1 MTRLTR
7 WEPFRDMRRMHDM
20 LDRIMDRTVLDT
32 GVDSGLHEDILPVDV
47 FQTDDDVVIEATAPG
62 IKSDDLDIS
71 VTADSV
77 TIRGEISEE
86 REEEGRRYHVRERRY
101 GSYARSIALPTPVN
115 AEKANAV
122 FENGI
127 LTLTL
132 PKVEEAKPK
141 SIKIKAK

>member
-20 LDRIMDRTVLDT
+20 LDRIMDRAVLET
-32 GVDSGLHEDILPVDV
+32 GPDGDLYEGILPVDV
-47 FQTDDDVVIEATAPG
+47 YQTDDDIVIEATAPG
-62 IKSDDLDIS
+62 IKPDELDIS
-71 VTADSV
+71 VTAESV
-77 TIRGEISEE
+77 TIRGQTSEE
-86 REEEGRRYHVRERRY
+86 HEEEGRRYHVRERRY
-101 GSYARSIALPTPVN
+101 GSFARTVALPTPVS
-115 AEKANAV
+115 ADKANAV

-132 PKVEEAKPK
+132 PKVEEVKPK

>member
-20 LDRIMDRTVLDT
+20 LDRIMDRAVLDT
-32 GVDSGLHEDILPVDV
+32 GPDGGLYEGILPVDV
-47 FQTDDDVVIEATAPG
+47 YQTDDDIVIEATAPG
-62 IKSDDLDIS
+62 IKPDALDIS

-77 TIRGEISEE
+77 TILGETSEE
-86 REEEGRRYHVRERRY
+86 REVEGRRYHVRERRY
-101 GSYARSIALPTPVN
+101 GIFSRTVALPTPVN
-115 AEKANAV
+115 ADKADAV

-132 PKVEEAKPK
+132 PKVEEVKPK